1 MRACGLLLQVFACL
15 LFAAA
20 CCVHAQTPGQPS
32 ARVPDI
38 ATLQAQLSALQTALQ
53 PPSCVGS
60 SFLQYNVT
68 VANWVCTNAT
78 ALISGGTP
86 GYSGVPPDCQA
97 PGGARLLYN
106 KQAGWMCACNAGW
119 SGSSCTVSSNS
130 SAALYPLD
138 TMQWLVEQMQ
148 LLSAQMAVLRSM
160 LPTNAS
166 SLFTVG
172 VTCGPP
178 GGVASQLVN
187 GVYVCLCSPGWS
199 GNLCDI
205 PPRSLITIAGT
216 LSQLETGASSY
227 TCMYGTY
234 YCPDHANAAAFVNGV
249 GVNNAHF
256 KNPGHLALDSTQTWL
271 AIADSDNN
279 AIRVLTLATGAVTT
293 LAGNGTQGSLDGGAL
308 NASFNAPNGIAVSA
322 SGAVFVSD
330 YSNHVIRVITN
341 GVVSTLA
348 GSAGA
353 SGFVDGIGSAA
364 RFYYPRG
371 IALSADGSVL
381 YVADASNHA
390 IRAVST
396 ATGATTTLAGK
407 GTGIFLDGPV
417 QLAGFNYP
425 LDVSLAI
432 SSNMLYV
439 ADTNNYRIR
448 VVNLTSGVVRTI
460 AGNGAAGFLDG
471 LSAMAFLNGPQ
482 LVQFDPST
490 GHVLFYDNNRLR
502 SVDPTS
508 GLVTTVATAQASTAV
523 AMDGDALSV
532 AFKANGLAVDASGNV
547 YIADGFH
554 LIRKLLFSGAP
565 ALAPTSSA
573 QCSSPG
579 TMNMVNTGATW
590 LCVCKA
596 YWAGSKCQVLPRSVA
611 FLAGTLYNN
620 YYWGYAS
627 LDGSGSSASF
637 VNSINALAYTATSS
651 ELLLLDYLTV
661 RRVSLSGNVTAIAG
675 GTTAARTCTG
685 NTNFYPGT
693 GTAACFNTP
702 RGLAVS
708 PDGSSAYVSS
718 SGAHVIMKVTLATND
733 TQPFAGSW
741 NYYSFF
747 GNTGSWNGIPGFIDS
762 STGVNG
768 TFRSPNGLACDTAGN
783 VWVADTGNH
792 AVRRVS
798 PSGQIVTIAGNGVCG
813 LVDDV
818 GTAAQLCA
826 PQGIT
831 VSPSGDVIVADTNN
845 MAIRRISAT
854 GDVNNPSYTVTTVA
868 VTAGAQQNTPAS
880 LSGVAAVQ
888 VDSSGNIY
896 ATTSGSRILM
906 WSPTSL
912 PGLLSYVA
920 GTGQGF
926 QSNYDTQQQAI
937 IADVTSIRISNP
949 VTLALAPDGTL
960 YTNDNLII
968 RAIGP
973 QATE

>member
-1 MRACGLLLQVFACL
+1 M
-15 LFAAA
+15 
-20 CCVHAQTPGQPS
+20 
-32 ARVPDI
+32 
-38 ATLQAQLSALQTALQ
+38 
-53 PPSCVGS
+53 
-60 SFLQYNVT
+60 QYNVSAAT
-68 VANWVCTNAT
+68 WVCTNAT
-78 ALISGGTP
+78 ALLSAGTP
-86 GYSGVPPDCQA
+86 GYSAVPPDCQA

-106 KQAGWMCACNAGW
+106 KQAGWMCSCNVGW
-119 SGSSCTVSSNS
+119 SGSSCTVASNS
-130 SAALYPLD
+130 STALYPLD
-138 TMQWLVEQMQ
+138 TMQWLVQQMQ
-148 LLSAQMAVLRSM
+148 LLSAQMAVLTSM
-160 LPTNAS
+160 LPANANG
-166 SLFTVG
+166 LFTVG

-178 GGVASQLVN
+178 GGIASQLVN

-199 GNLCDI
+199 GNLCDM

-216 LSQLETGASSY
+216 LSQLEIFSSM
-227 TCMYGTY
+227 CMYSGY
-234 YCPDHANAAAFVNGV
+234 NCPDHANAAAFVNGV
-249 GVNNAHF
+249 GVNGAHF
-256 KNPGHLALDSTQTWL
+256 RNPGRLAFDPTRTWL
-271 AIADSDNN
+271 AIADTDNN
-279 AIRVLTLATGAVTT
+279 AVRKLSLATGAVTT
-293 LAGNGTQGSLDGGAL
+293 LAGNGTQGSFDGSVL
-308 NASFNAPNGIAVSA
+308 NASFNSPIGVAVAA

-330 YSNHVIRVITN
+330 SNSHVLRVIAN
-341 GVVSTLA
+341 GTVSTLA

-353 SGFVDGIGSAA
+353 AGFLDGTGSAA

-381 YVADASNHA
+381 YVADSQNNA

-396 ATGATTTLAGK
+396 ATGSTITLAG
-407 GTGIFLDGPV
+407 TGAAMFLDGPM
-417 QLAGFNYP
+417 QLSGFNYP
-425 LDVSLAI
+425 SDLSLAT

-439 ADTNNYRIR
+439 ADQSNYRIR
-448 VVNLTSGVVRTI
+448 AVNLTSGIVRTI

-508 GLVTTVATAQASTAV
+508 GLVTTVATTQASQTFAI
-523 AMDGDALSV
+523 DGDALSV
-532 AFKANGLAVDASGNV
+532 AFKASGLAVDSSGDV

-590 LCVCKA
+590 LCICKA
-596 YWAGSKCQVLPRSVA
+596 YWTGSKCQVLPRSVN

-620 YYWGYAS
+620 YYWMYGAS
-627 LDGSGSSASF
+627 DGAGSAASF
-637 VNSINALAYTATSS
+637 VSSINARAYTTTSG
-651 ELLLLDYLTV
+651 LLVLDNVSL
-661 RRVSLSGNVTAIAG
+661 RRVSLSGNVTTIVG
-675 GTTAARTCTG
+675 GTTKTCTG
-685 NTNFYPGT
+685 YSNFYPGT
-693 GTAACFNTP
+693 GSNACFNTP

-718 SGAHVIMKVTLATND
+718 NGAHIIMKVSLATND

-741 NYYSFF
+741 IYYAFM
-747 GNTGSWNGIPGFIDS
+747 GNSWNGNPGFGDS
-762 STGVNG
+762 SAGVNG
-768 TFRSPNGLACDTAGN
+768 TFRNPGGLACDAAGN

-798 PSGQIVTIAGNGVCG
+798 PSGEIVTIAGTGVCG
-813 LVDDV
+813 LVDGV
-818 GTAAQLCA
+818 GTAAQFCA
-826 PQGIT
+826 PQGIA
-831 VSPSGDVIVADTNN
+831 VSPSGDIIVADTNS
-845 MAIRRISAT
+845 MAIRRIIAT
-854 GDVNNPSYTVTTVA
+854 GDLNSPTYAVTTVA
-868 VTAGAQQNTPAS
+868 VTVAAQQYTPTS
-880 LSGVAAVQ
+880 LSGVTAVQ

-920 GTGQGF
+920 GNGQGF
-926 QSNYDTQQQAI
+926 QSNYDSQQQATG
-937 IADVTSIRISNP
+937 DVTTIRISNP
-949 VTLALAPDGTL
+949 VALALAPDGTL
-960 YTNDNLII
+960 YTNDNMII

-973 QATE
+973 QATA